1 MSGVKIDRR
10 QMLYGS
16 AALVGA
22 AALAAC
28 SSSGDDNES
37 AEPPGGGATS
47 AGGGGSTSGSSG
59 GGGVVDDWFF
69 KAPELPVEDDVP
81 TAKRNLT
88 VEQFTAPVADKY
100 DPPITIS
107 TVTQSNPSVKLP
119 SGSSWTGS
127 SPFIEAYQRMY
138 GINVK
143 TLWAVDSTQMQQK
156 VNLMIAS
163 GSLPD
168 YFLASALQLDQLVK
182 ADKVQDMTEVYRQH
196 ASDLLRGVILE
207 AGPIALKSATYD
219 GHLMAVPFSGNPE
232 EATQTLMLRKD
243 WLDKLGL
250 SEPKSMDDVLAV
262 AKAFATGNPSG
273 KGQTGYGLVLDKT
286 LLYAQ
291 GFMNGYHAYRD
302 IWVPGSGGDLVYG
315 SVQPEMKE
323 ALSKLQELYKA
334 KYIDPEFGVKDFTA
348 GGKIEADLIAE
359 RQGMFFS
366 AGAGYWLNTLKENN
380 HATDFIS
387 LPLPSVDST
396 PAKAQVASPGTNGYW
411 VVRKGYE
418 HPEAV
423 LKIIEFF
430 VQSFYYVPS
439 QPVLNAFVTNTELD
453 SPVYTL
459 NKGATYRA
467 FENIDHWKSITDL
480 IDKGGANPDVGKL
493 RPVSVNMYKDVKAYL
508 DGDLKYYYWPVGLY
522 GPTATRAAQNY
533 YRTNDLYMKNQFYG
547 VPTTTMS
554 SRQALLQTM
563 EDQAFTEIIRGKG
576 IDQFDTFVKNWKSQ
590 GGDQITKEVN
600 DWQQAQSS

>member
-1 MSGVKIDRR
+1 
-10 QMLYGS
+10 MLYGS
-16 AALVGA
+16 AALVGS

-28 SSSGDDNES
+28 SSDTGSGDGGS
-37 AEPPGGGATS
+37 EPS
-47 AGGGGSTSGSSG
+47 AGGGGGATTGGGGGPTSASSG
-59 GGGVVDDWFF
+59 GSGVVDDWFF
-69 KAPELPVEDDVP
+69 QAPTLPVEDDVP
-81 TAKRNLT
+81 QDKRNLT
-88 VEQFTAPVADKY
+88 VDQFTAAASDKY
-100 DPPITIS
+100 DPPINIS

-119 SGSSWTGS
+119 SGSSWTGG
-127 SPFIEAYQRMY
+127 SPFIDAYQRMY

-143 TLWAVDSTQMQQK
+143 TLWAVDGTQMEQK

-182 ADKVQDMTEVYRQH
+182 ADKVQDMTAVYRQH

-207 AGPIALKSATYD
+207 AGPIALKSAVYN

-232 EATQTLMLRKD
+232 EATQALMLRKD

-250 SEPKSMDDVLAV
+250 SEPKTMDDVVNV
-262 AKAFATGNPSG
+262 AKAFAAGDPSG
-273 KGQTGYGLVLDKT
+273 KKQTTYGLVLDKT

-302 IWVPGSGGDLVYG
+302 IWVPGSGSDLAYG
-315 SVQPEMKE
+315 SIQPEMKE
-323 ALSKLQELYKA
+323 ALAKLQELYKA
-334 KYIDPEFGVKDFTA
+334 KAIDPEFGVKDFSA

-359 RQGMFFS
+359 QQGMFFS
-366 AGAGYWLNTLKENN
+366 AGAGYWLNTLKANN
-380 HATDFIS
+380 HDTNFIS
-387 LPLPSVDST
+387 LPLPSVDSS

-439 QPVLNAFVTNTELD
+439 QDVLNAFVTNVDLD

-480 IDKGGANPDVGKL
+480 IDNGGANPDVGKL

-508 DGDLKYYYWPVGLY
+508 DGDIKFYYWPVGLY

-563 EDQAFTEIIRGKG
+563 EDQVFTEIIRGNDIG
-576 IDQFDTFVKNWKSQ
+576 QFDTFVKNWKSQ

-600 DWQQAQSS
+600 DWRAAQSS